1 MQAVQSQLTSLL
13 GHITALNWLRRL
25 KWLLKMRLEM
35 TKKFS
40 LTDDV
45 DNKFSIDLKVTTGDG
60 LSTGLATPIVVDLH
74 EASIVNTA
82 AEAKAG
88 MTQTNFLSHAQVRI
102 NDELNA
108 YIHEVGGAGAAGVN
122 AANVAALNAD
132 GRLFKKL
139 VSGSNSQHRYP
150 CCRYSCGKNYR

>member
-1 MQAVQSQLTSLL
+1 MA
-13 GHITALNWLRRL
+13 
-25 KWLLKMRLEM
+25 
-35 TKKFS
+35 TKNAFGDDKKIQ

-88 MTQTNFLSHAQVRI
+88 MTQQIF
-102 NDELNA
+102 
-108 YIHEVGGAGAAGVN
+108 
-122 AANVAALNAD
+122 
-132 GRLFKKL
+132 
-139 VSGSNSQHRYP
+139 
-150 CCRYSCGKNYR
+150 